1 MMNYQMQP
9 TGDWAPTPSVT
20 QPGTESGYA
29 HPTYEVVE
37 TGTRQVIKSDMRKEE
52 AKALTRHCNMGGF
65 FDGFTPAFFL
75 QSIPRCLSDDSS
87 ESD

>member
-20 QPGTESGYA
+20 KPGTESGYV

-37 TGTRQVIKSDMRKEE
+37 TGTRQIIKSDMRKEE
-52 AKALTRHCNMGGF
+52 AKSMTRHLNMGGG
-65 FDGFTPAFFL
+65 FDGFTPSFFL
-75 QSIPRCLSDDSS
+75 ARIPVIKFGDN
-87 ESD
+87 E